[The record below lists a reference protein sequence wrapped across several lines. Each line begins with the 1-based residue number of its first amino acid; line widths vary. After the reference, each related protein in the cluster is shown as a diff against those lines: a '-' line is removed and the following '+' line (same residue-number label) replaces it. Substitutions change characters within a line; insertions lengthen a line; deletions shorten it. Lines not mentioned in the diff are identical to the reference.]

1 MSSMPRPVPPCPE
14 LARELRQSKRVQK
27 FFDSLEDYQ
36 RIWVIERILDGKKA
50 ETRKRRARRTAE
62 FLMEV
67 MEAELDLPPA
77 VQIALRQHPN
87 ARREWES
94 RTLHHRRATL
104 LRLLE
109 PRGLEARAKAITRLI
124 EELELGAARLP
135 VDSSDC

>member
-1 MSSMPRPVPPCPE
+1 MRPVPPCPE
-14 LARELRQSKRVQK
+14 LARELRQSKRLQK
-27 FFDSLEDYQ
+27 FFASLDDYQ
-36 RIWVIERILDGKKA
+36 RIWIIEGILAAKKA
-50 ETRKRRARRTAE
+50 DTRKRRARRAAE

-77 VQIALRQHPN
+77 VQIALKQHPN

-94 RTLHHRRATL
+94 RTSHHRRATL

-109 PRGLEARAKAITRLI
+109 PRGLEARAKAIARLI

-135 VDSSDC
+135 VHSSDR